1 MCCEISAPNFLI
13 YFLVCTGQLKLKLKQ
28 FYLSSP
34 VLLGEAV
41 TYHFSYLV
49 AVILSDRNLAIIP
62 CGSLIVGE
70 LPDG

>member
-1 MCCEISAPNFLI
+1 MCCDIRAPKFFIFFLI
-13 YFLVCTGQLKLKLKQ
+13 RTGQLKLKLKQ

-34 VLLGEAV
+34 VLLGETV

-49 AVILSDRNLAIIP
+49 AVILSDSNLAIIP
-62 CGSLIVGE
+62 CGSLIVVE